1 MYRIHVCVRLSRV
14 SVPRVRTNNRT
25 NIHTETLVEVGVGAE
40 AWQRSMH
47 VCGNGALA
55 GNRCAL
61 QLAVSTTARGRKG
74 VPNGESAAARL
85 NHPWDVKVDKLA
97 TIVVANRLNHRLRKI
112 VGRQVTRW
120 RVRAVV
126 ICRAFFYFFASKS
139 HHKYKKIFFFFR
151 RSKRQRNFS
160 SFFLLHKIAKPI
172 LPPCL
177 PSYPPARTQ
186 NLILPPCKDKIYPK
200 PLSTFSTPPIHPFL
214 RPPIHPFRN
223 QPFCLSG

>member
-25 NIHTETLVEVGVGAE
+25 NIHTETRVEVGVGAE

-126 ICRAFFYFFASKS
+126 ICRAFFYFLLQNHIINIK
-139 HHKYKKIFFFFR
+139 KYFSFSGEVKDSVIFPPFFYFTR
-151 RSKRQRNFS
+151 
-160 SFFLLHKIAKPI
+160 
-172 LPPCL
+172 
-177 PSYPPARTQ
+177 
-186 NLILPPCKDKIYPK
+186 
-200 PLSTFSTPPIHPFL
+200 
-214 RPPIHPFRN
+214 
-223 QPFCLSG
+223 